1 MATDV
6 KRVLEIVAAG
16 VTALEEFVR
25 IGSGVLASPRTS
37 DELIGILAA
46 IVAVSETV
54 LGGLKDNSV
63 VTAETVRLAL
73 AELKGTLLS
82 NDQAAKDAIDARFPQ

>member
-16 VTALEEFVR
+16 VGALEEFVR
-25 IGSGVLASPRTS
+25 IGRGILVSPRTS
-37 DELIGILAA
+37 DELVGVLAA

-54 LGGLKDNSV
+54 LGGLNDSSV
-63 VTAETVRLAL
+63 VTVDMVESAL
-73 AELKGTLLS
+73 TELKGTLTA
-82 NDQAAKDAIDARFPQ
+82 NDQAAKDAIDAKFPQ